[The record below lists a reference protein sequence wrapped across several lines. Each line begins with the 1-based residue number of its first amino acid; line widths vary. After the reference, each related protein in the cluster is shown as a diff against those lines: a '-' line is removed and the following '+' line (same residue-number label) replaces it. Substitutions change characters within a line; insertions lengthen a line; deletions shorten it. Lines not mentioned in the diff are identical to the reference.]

1 MYVLCKTYQLNLI
14 YAWNLPIALQGFWG
28 DLTPNCAH
36 LLPDQKHQLL
46 CYFHLAHSNCMLC
59 GIVIFQVC
67 AKMHP
72 NNPSG
77 LLTSHTLCE
86 PCMSQNPNLQEQRH
100 KASSLCMKRL
110 TAGAEHREPI
120 SSTLGFPS
128 PFHLQQS
135 ELLVYILL
143 LRDECCWHSLSPPTV
158 LGCAVRVLWWV
169 DRLASLLWNQEW
181 VGKIPHVVTSNNSR
195 SAAGRRTHYSY
206 MPGCFWEPWEA
217 AGLFCWFYLPC
228 LGSHSMVLL
237 CCPFRNTRPAL
248 LNTAN
253 AHLIFL
259 SALDTL
265 CLGSSFLYWGKM
277 DQFEFFAVNFPSK
290 HMPMGVPAPPS
301 DTAAPAVYLTPS
313 VPLT

>member
-14 YAWNLPIALQGFWG
+14 YVWNLPIALQGFWG

-86 PCMSQNPNLQEQRH
+86 PCMSQNPNRQEQRH

-143 LRDECCWHSLSPPTV
+143 LRDECCWHSLRPPTV

-206 MPGCFWEPWEA
+206 MPFLLV
-217 AGLFCWFYLPC
+217 LFAMLGKPQHGSAVLPIQKY
-228 LGSHSMVLL
+228 
-237 CCPFRNTRPAL
+237 
-248 LNTAN
+248 TACTSEYSKCTP
-253 AHLIFL
+253 HLPQRFVWVP
-259 SALDTL
+259 L